1 MNRCPITYDLCG
13 NNKYSEKGLRMIAPK
28 LTHLNDLP
36 YTAAELRQE
45 AANRAKK
52 LSIQGVQ
59 PKLSATISVVE
70 QEFKIVDQFGT
81 YIIKPQND
89 LFPELPQNED
99 VTMRMAKVFGLDV
112 PFHGM
117 LYAKDGSLSY
127 FIKRFDRYGK
137 GKKLATE
144 DFAQL
149 TGNTRDT
156 KYRFTMEKLVPVI
169 DEFCSFPAIEKADF
183 FKRILFCYVT
193 GNEDMHLKN
202 FSLIT
207 KNEKTTLTPVYDFLN
222 SSIAIKNPEEEIA
235 LTLKGKKSNLKA
247 SDFIDYY
254 AKERLQLNEK
264 TVNTILE
271 QMLNTIP
278 KWKEL
283 LEISFL
289 SDEMK
294 EKYFLLMETRVQM
307 FKETILKSV

>member
-1 MNRCPITYDLCG
+1 MNRCPITYELCG
-13 NNKYSEKGLRMIAPK
+13 TAKYSERGLKMISPR
-28 LTHLNDLP
+28 LDHLNDLP
-36 YTAAELRQE
+36 FTAAELRQE
-45 AANRAKK
+45 AVNRAKK

-59 PKLSATISVVE
+59 PKLSAAVSVVG

-89 LFPELPQNED
+89 LFPQLPENED
-99 VTMRMAKVFGLDV
+99 LTMRMAKVFGLDV

-117 LYAKDGSLSY
+117 VYAKDGSLSY
-127 FIKRFDRYGK
+127 FVKRFDRYGK
-137 GKKLATE
+137 GKKYATE

-169 DEFCSFPAIEKADF
+169 EEYCSFPAIEKADF
-183 FKRILFCYVT
+183 FKRVIFCYVT

-207 KNEKTTLTPVYDFLN
+207 KNDKTTLTPTYDLLN

-235 LTLKGKKSNLKA
+235 LTLKGKKSNLNA
-247 SDFIDYY
+247 SDFTDYY
-254 AKERLQLNEK
+254 AKERLQLNDK
-264 TVNTILE
+264 TIAVILE
-271 QMLNTIP
+271 QMQRAIP

-283 LEISFL
+283 IDISFL
-289 SDEMK
+289 SEEMK
-294 EKYFLLMETRVQM
+294 EKYFNLLENRLKM
-307 FKETILKSV
+307 F

>member
-1 MNRCPITYDLCG
+1 MNRCPITYELCG
-13 NNKYSEKGLRMIAPK
+13 TAKYSERGLKMIATK

-59 PKLSATISVVE
+59 PKLSASVSVVD

-89 LFPELPQNED
+89 LFPQLPENED

-112 PFHGM
+112 PFHG
-117 LYAKDGSLSY
+117 LVYGKDGSLSY

-137 GKKLATE
+137 GKKYATE

-156 KYRFTMEKLVPVI
+156 KYRFTMEKLIPVL
-169 DEFCSFPAIEKADF
+169 DNYCSFPAIEKADF

-207 KNEKTTLTPVYDFLN
+207 KNGKTMLTPIYDFLN
-222 SSIAIKNPEEEIA
+222 STITIKKPEEEIA
-235 LTLKGKKSNLKA
+235 LTLKGKKRNLKV
-247 SDFIDYY
+247 SDFIEYY
-254 AKERLQLNEK
+254 AKERLQLNDK
-264 TVNTILE
+264 TIVTILE
-271 QMLNTIP
+271 QMQTAIP

-283 LEISFL
+283 IEISFL
-289 SDEMK
+289 TAEMK
-294 EKYFLLMETRVQM
+294 EKYLNLLDVRTQV
-307 FKETILKSV
+307 FK

>member
-1 MNRCPITYDLCG
+1 MNRCPITYELCG

-247 SDFIDYY
+247 SDFMDYY
-254 AKERLQLNEK
+254 AKDRLQLNEK
-264 TVNTILE
+264 AIATILE
-271 QMLNTIP
+271 QMHNAIP

-289 SDEMK
+289 SDDMK

-307 FKETILKSV
+307 FK

>member
-1 MNRCPITYDLCG
+1 MNRCPITYELCG

-207 KNEKTTLTPVYDFLN
+207 KNGKTTLTPIYDFLN

-247 SDFIDYY
+247 SDFMDYY
-254 AKERLQLNEK
+254 AKDRLQLNEK
-264 TVNTILE
+264 AIATILE
-271 QMLNTIP
+271 QMHNAIP

-294 EKYFLLMETRVQM
+294 EKYFNLLEGRTKK
-307 FKETILKSV
+307 FK

>member
-1 MNRCPITYDLCG
+1 MNRCPITYELCG
-13 NNKYSEKGLRMIAPK
+13 NKKYSEKGLRKIAPK
-28 LTHLNDLP
+28 LTYLNDLP
-36 YTAAELRQE
+36 FTAAELRRE

-59 PKLSATISVVE
+59 PKLSASISVVD

-89 LFPELPQNED
+89 LFPQLPENED
-99 VTMRMAKVFGLDV
+99 LTMRMASTFGLDV

-117 LYAKDGSLSY
+117 VYGKDGSLSY

-137 GKKLATE
+137 GKKYATE

-156 KYRFTMEKLVPVI
+156 KYRFTMEKLIPVI
-169 DEFCSFPAIEKADF
+169 DEFCSFPAIERADF
-183 FKRILFCYVT
+183 FKRILFCFVT

-207 KNEKTTLTPVYDFLN
+207 KKGKTTLAPVYDFLN
-222 SSIAIKNPEEEIA
+222 SSIVIKNPEEEIA
-235 LTLKGKKSNLKA
+235 LTLKGKKSNLKTT
-247 SDFIDYY
+247 DFIDYY
-254 AKERLQLNEK
+254 AKERLQLNDK
-264 TVNTILE
+264 ALDTILK
-271 QMLNTIP
+271 QMQNTIP
-278 KWKEL
+278 KWKAL
-283 LEISFL
+283 IDISFL

-294 EKYFLLMETRVQM
+294 EKYINIFEGR
-307 FKETILKSV
+307 LKLFPF

>member
-1 MNRCPITYDLCG
+1 MNRCPITYELCG
-13 NNKYSEKGLRMIAPK
+13 TNKYSEKGIRMIAPK

-52 LSIQGVQ
+52 ISIQGVQ
-59 PKLSATISVVE
+59 PKLSASVSIVD
-70 QEFKIVDQFGT
+70 QEFKIADQFGT

-89 LFPELPQNED
+89 LFPQLPENED
-99 VTMRMAKVFGLDV
+99 VTMRMAKAFGLDV

-117 LYAKDGSLSY
+117 LYGKDGSLSY

-137 GKKLATE
+137 GKKWATE

-156 KYRFTMEKLVPVI
+156 KYSFTMEKLIPVL
-169 DEFCSFPAIEKADF
+169 DEYCSFPAVEKADF
-183 FKRILFCYVT
+183 FKRILFCYLT

-207 KNEKTTLTPVYDFLN
+207 KNGKTTLSPIYDFLN
-222 SSIAIKNPEEEIA
+222 STIAIKNSDEEMA
-235 LTLKGKKSNLKA
+235 LTLKGKKSNLKSA
-247 SDFIDYY
+247 DFIDYY

-264 TVNTILE
+264 TIAIILE
-271 QMLNTIP
+271 QIKKAIP
-278 KWKEL
+278 IWKEL

-289 SDEMK
+289 SSEMK
-294 EKYFLLMETRVQM
+294 AKYLDLLETRIAI
-307 FKETILKSV
+307 FE

>member
-1 MNRCPITYDLCG
+1 MNRCPITYELCG

-28 LTHLNDLP
+28 LTQLNDLP

-99 VTMRMAKVFGLDV
+99 VTMRMAKAFGLDV
-112 PFHGM
+112 PLHGM

-137 GKKLATE
+137 GKKIATE

-169 DEFCSFPAIEKADF
+169 DEFCSFPAIEKANF

-207 KNEKTTLTPVYDFLN
+207 KNGKTTLTPIYDFLN
-222 SSIAIKNPEEEIA
+222 SSIAIKNTEEEIA
-235 LTLKGKKSNLKA
+235 LPLNGKKNNLKA
-247 SDFIDYY
+247 SDFVDYY

-264 TVNTILE
+264 IIVTILE
-271 QMLNTIP
+271 QMHNAIP

-294 EKYFLLMETRVQM
+294 EKYLGLLEGRIKK
-307 FKETILKSV
+307 FF

>member
-1 MNRCPITYDLCG
+1 MNRCPITYELCG
-13 NNKYSEKGLRMIAPK
+13 TEKYSEKGLKMIAPK

-36 YTAAELRQE
+36 FTAAELRRE
-45 AANRAKK
+45 AVNRAKK

-59 PKLSATISVVE
+59 PKLSATISVVG

-89 LFPELPQNED
+89 LFPQLPENED
-99 VTMRMAKVFGLDV
+99 LTMRMAKEFGLEV
-112 PFHGM
+112 PLHGM
-117 LYAKDGSLSY
+117 VYAKDGSLSY

-137 GKKLATE
+137 GKKYATE

-156 KYRFTMEKLVPVI
+156 KYRFTMEKMVPVI
-169 DEFCSFPAIEKADF
+169 EEFCSFPAIEKAEF
-183 FKRILFCYVT
+183 FKRVIFCYVT

-207 KNEKTTLTPVYDFLN
+207 KRGMTTLTPAYDLLN
-222 SSIAIKNPEEEIA
+222 SSIAIKNPDEEIA

-247 SDFIDYY
+247 SDFIGYY
-254 AKERLQLNEK
+254 AKERLQLNNK
-264 TVNTILE
+264 TIELILE
-271 QMLNTIP
+271 QMQKVIP

-283 LEISFL
+283 VEISFL
-289 SDEMK
+289 SDDMK
-294 EKYFLLMETRVQM
+294 ERYFNILESRLKM
-307 FKETILKSV
+307 F

>member
-1 MNRCPITYDLCG
+1 
-13 NNKYSEKGLRMIAPK
+13 MIY
-28 LTHLNDLP
+28 LT
-36 YTAAELRQE
+36 TAAELRQE

-137 GKKLATE
+137 GKKIATE

-156 KYRFTMEKLVPVI
+156 KYSFTMEKLVPVI

-264 TVNTILE
+264 IIATILE
-271 QMLNTIP
+271 QMHNAIP

-289 SDEMK
+289 SDDMK
-294 EKYFLLMETRVQM
+294 EKFLGLLDVKTQM
-307 FKETILKSV
+307 FK

>member
-1 MNRCPITYDLCG
+1 MNRCPITYELCG
-13 NNKYSEKGLRMIAPK
+13 TNKYSEKGIRLIAPK

-36 YTAAELRQE
+36 YTAVELRQE

-59 PKLSATISVVE
+59 PKLSAAVSIIG

-89 LFPELPQNED
+89 LFPQLPENED
-99 VTMRMAKVFGLDV
+99 VTMRMAKAFGLEV

-137 GKKLATE
+137 GKKWATE

-156 KYRFTMEKLVPVI
+156 KYRFTMEKLIPVL
-169 DEFCSFPAIEKADF
+169 DEYCSFPAIEKADF

-207 KNEKTTLTPVYDFLN
+207 QKGKTTLTPVYDFLN
-222 SSIAIKNPEEEIA
+222 STIAIKNPEEEIA
-235 LTLKGKKSNLKA
+235 LMLKGKKSNLKA
-247 SDFIDYY
+247 ADFIDYY
-254 AKERLQLNEK
+254 AKEKLLLNEK
-264 TVNTILE
+264 TINTILD
-271 QMLNTIP
+271 QMKKATP

-289 SDEMK
+289 SEDMK
-294 EKYFLLMETRVQM
+294 EKYLELLENRVGR
-307 FKETILKSV
+307 F

>member
-1 MNRCPITYDLCG
+1 MNRCPITYELCG
-13 NNKYSEKGLRMIAPK
+13 NGKYSEKGLRMIAPK
-28 LTHLNDLP
+28 LTHLNELP

-207 KNEKTTLTPVYDFLN
+207 KNGKTTLTPIYDFLN
-222 SSIAIKNPEEEIA
+222 SSIAIKNSEEEIA

-247 SDFIDYY
+247 TDFIDYY

-264 TVNTILE
+264 TITTILE
-271 QMLNTIP
+271 QMHNTIP

-283 LEISFL
+283 LDISFL

-294 EKYFLLMETRVQM
+294 EKYLGLLEVKTQM
-307 FKETILKSV
+307 FK

>member
-1 MNRCPITYDLCG
+1 MNRCPITYELCG

-247 SDFIDYY
+247 TDFIDYY

-264 TVNTILE
+264 TVITILE
-271 QMLNTIP
+271 QMQKATP
-278 KWKEL
+278 KWEEL

-294 EKYFLLMETRVQM
+294 EKYLGLLGAKTQM
-307 FKETILKSV
+307 FK

>member
-1 MNRCPITYDLCG
+1 MNRCPITYELCG
-13 NNKYSEKGLRMIAPK
+13 TAKYSERGLKMISPR
-28 LTHLNDLP
+28 LGHLNDLP
-36 YTAAELRQE
+36 YTATELRQE
-45 AANRAKK
+45 AVNRAKK

-59 PKLSATISVVE
+59 PKLSATVSVVN

-89 LFPELPQNED
+89 LFPQLPENED
-99 VTMRMAKVFGLDV
+99 LTMRMAKVFGLDV

-117 LYAKDGSLSY
+117 VYAKDGSLSY
-127 FIKRFDRYGK
+127 FVKRFDRHGK
-137 GKKLATE
+137 GKKYATE

-149 TGNTRDT
+149 TGNTRNT

-183 FKRILFCYVT
+183 FKRIIFCYVT

-207 KNEKTTLTPVYDFLN
+207 KSGKTTLTPTYDLLN

-235 LTLKGKKSNLKA
+235 LTLKRKKSNLKA
-247 SDFIDYY
+247 SDFTDYY

-264 TVNTILE
+264 TITVILE
-271 QMLNTIP
+271 QMQEAIP

-283 LEISFL
+283 IEISFL
-289 SDEMK
+289 SENMK
-294 EKYFLLMETRVQM
+294 EKYFNLLETR
-307 FKETILKSV
+307 LKLF

>member
-1 MNRCPITYDLCG
+1 MNRCPITYEWCG
-13 NNKYSEKGLRMIAPK
+13 TEKYSEKGLRMIAPK
-28 LTHLNDLP
+28 LTYLNDLP
-36 YTAAELRQE
+36 YTAVELRQE

-59 PKLSATISVVE
+59 PKLSAAISIVD

-89 LFPELPQNED
+89 LFPQLPENED

-117 LYAKDGSLSY
+117 VYAKDGSLSY

-137 GKKLATE
+137 GNKLATE

-156 KYRFTMEKLVPVI
+156 KYRFTMEKLIPVL

-207 KNEKTTLTPVYDFLN
+207 KNGKTTLTPVYDFLN
-222 SSIAIKNPEEEIA
+222 STIAIKNPEDEIA

-247 SDFIDYY
+247 ADFIDYY
-254 AKERLQLNEK
+254 AKDRLELNDK
-264 TVNTILE
+264 TVSIILE
-271 QMLNTIP
+271 QMQQVIP

-289 SDEMK
+289 SEDMK
-294 EKYFLLMETRVQM
+294 EKYFDLMESRLKM
-307 FKETILKSV
+307 F

>member
-1 MNRCPITYDLCG
+1 MNRCPITYELCG
-13 NNKYSEKGLRMIAPK
+13 TDKYSEKGLRMIAPK
-28 LTHLNDLP
+28 LTYLNDLP
-36 YTAAELRQE
+36 YTAVELRQE

-59 PKLSATISVVE
+59 PKLSAAISIVD

-89 LFPELPQNED
+89 LFPQLPENED
-99 VTMRMAKVFGLDV
+99 VTMRMAKVFGLEV

-117 LYAKDGSLSY
+117 LYGKDGSLSY

-137 GKKLATE
+137 GRKYATE

-156 KYRFTMEKLVPVI
+156 KYRFTMEKLIPVM
-169 DEFCSFPAIEKADF
+169 DEYCSFPAIEKADF

-207 KNEKTTLTPVYDFLN
+207 KNGKTTLAPIYDFLN
-222 SSIAIKNPEEEIA
+222 STIAIKNPEEEIA

-247 SDFIDYY
+247 ADFVDYY
-254 AKERLQLNEK
+254 GKERLQLNEK
-264 TVNTILE
+264 TIASILE
-271 QMLNTIP
+271 QMKKATP
-278 KWKEL
+278 RWKEL
-283 LEISFL
+283 LENSFL
-289 SDEMK
+289 TDEMK
-294 EKYFLLMETRVQM
+294 EKYLEFLQNKVKM
-307 FKETILKSV
+307 FL

>member
-1 MNRCPITYDLCG
+1 MNRCPITYELCG
-13 NNKYSEKGLRMIAPK
+13 NDKYSKRGLRMIAPK
-28 LTHLNDLP
+28 LTKLNDLP

-59 PKLSATISVVE
+59 PKLSATISVVK

-112 PFHGM
+112 PLHGM

-207 KNEKTTLTPVYDFLN
+207 KNRKTTLTPVYDFLN

-235 LTLKGKKSNLKA
+235 LTLQGKTSNLKA

-264 TVNTILE
+264 TVATILE
-271 QMLNTIP
+271 QMNNAIP

-283 LEISFL
+283 IEISFL
-289 SDEMK
+289 SDGMK
-294 EKYFLLMETRVQM
+294 EKYLNLLDKRIILFL
-307 FKETILKSV
+307 

>member
-1 MNRCPITYDLCG
+1 MNRCPISYELCG
-13 NNKYSEKGLRMIAPK
+13 TAKYSEKGLRMIAPK
-28 LTHLNDLP
+28 LTYLNDLP

-89 LFPELPQNED
+89 LFPQLPENED
-99 VTMRMAKVFGLDV
+99 VTMRMAKIFGLEV
-112 PFHGM
+112 PLHGM

-149 TGNTRDT
+149 TGKSRET
-156 KYRFTMEKLVPVI
+156 KYRFTMEKLIPVL
-169 DEFCSFPAIEKADF
+169 DQYCSFPAVEKADF

-207 KNEKTTLTPVYDFLN
+207 KSGKTTLTPAYDFLN
-222 SSIAIKNPEEEIA
+222 SSIAIKNPVEEIA
-235 LTLKGKKSNLKA
+235 LTLNGKKNNFKA
-247 SDFIDYY
+247 NDFLEYY
-254 AKERLQLNEK
+254 AKDRLQLNEK
-264 TVNTILE
+264 TIEKIQE
-271 QMLNTIP
+271 QMQKAIP
-278 KWKEL
+278 EWKKL
-283 LEISFL
+283 IEISFL
-289 SDEMK
+289 SEDMK
-294 EKYFLLMETRVQM
+294 IKYLNLLEVRTNLFQ
-307 FKETILKSV
+307 

>member
-1 MNRCPITYDLCG
+1 MNRCPITYELCG

-156 KYRFTMEKLVPVI
+156 KYHFTMEKLVPVI

-207 KNEKTTLTPVYDFLN
+207 KNGKTTLTPIYDFLN
-222 SSIAIKNPEEEIA
+222 SSIVIKNPEEEIA

-254 AKERLQLNEK
+254 AKDRLQLNEK
-264 TVNTILE
+264 TIATILE
-271 QMLNTIP
+271 QMHNAIP
-278 KWKEL
+278 KWEEL
-283 LEISFL
+283 LQISFL

-294 EKYFLLMETRVQM
+294 EKYLGLLGAKTQM
-307 FKETILKSV
+307 FK

>member
-1 MNRCPITYDLCG
+1 MNRCPITYELCG
-13 NNKYSEKGLRMIAPK
+13 TDKYSEKGLRMIAPK
-28 LTHLNDLP
+28 LTYLNDLP
-36 YTAAELRQE
+36 YTAVELRQE

-59 PKLSATISVVE
+59 PKLSAAISIVD

-89 LFPELPQNED
+89 LFPELPENED
-99 VTMRMAKVFGLDV
+99 VTMRMAKVFGLEV

-117 LYAKDGSLSY
+117 VYAKDDSLSY

-137 GKKLATE
+137 GNKLATE

-156 KYRFTMEKLVPVI
+156 KYRFTMEKLIPVL
-169 DEFCSFPAIEKADF
+169 DEYCSFPAIEKADF
-183 FKRILFCYVT
+183 FKRILFCFVT

-207 KNEKTTLTPVYDFLN
+207 KNNKTTLTPIYDFLN
-222 SSIAIKNPEEEIA
+222 STIAIKNPEEEIA

-254 AKERLQLNEK
+254 AKDRLQLNEK
-264 TVNTILE
+264 TVEIILQE
-271 QMLNTIP
+271 MWQAIP

-289 SDEMK
+289 SEDMK
-294 EKYFLLMETRVQM
+294 GKYLNLLETKTQM
-307 FKETILKSV
+307 FK

>member
-1 MNRCPITYDLCG
+1 MNRCPITYELCG
-13 NNKYSEKGLRMIAPK
+13 TAKYSERGLKMISPR
-28 LTHLNDLP
+28 LGHLNDLP
-36 YTAAELRQE
+36 YTATELRQE
-45 AANRAKK
+45 AVNRAKK
-52 LSIQGVQ
+52 LSIQGVH
-59 PKLSATISVVE
+59 PKLSATVSVVN

-89 LFPELPQNED
+89 LFPQLPENED
-99 VTMRMAKVFGLDV
+99 LTMRMAKVFGLDV

-117 LYAKDGSLSY
+117 VYAKDGSLSY
-127 FIKRFDRYGK
+127 FVKRFDRHGK
-137 GKKLATE
+137 GKKYATE

-149 TGNTRDT
+149 TGNTRNT

-183 FKRILFCYVT
+183 FKRIIFCYVT

-207 KNEKTTLTPVYDFLN
+207 KSGKTTLTPTYDLLN
-222 SSIAIKNPEEEIA
+222 SSIAIKNPEKEIA

-247 SDFIDYY
+247 SDFTDYY

-264 TVNTILE
+264 TITVILE
-271 QMLNTIP
+271 QMQEAIP

-283 LEISFL
+283 IEISFL
-289 SDEMK
+289 SENMK
-294 EKYFLLMETRVQM
+294 EKYFNLLETR
-307 FKETILKSV
+307 LKLF

>member
-1 MNRCPITYDLCG
+1 MNRCPITYELCA
-13 NNKYSEKGLRMIAPK
+13 NDKYSEKGLRMIAPK

-59 PKLSATISVVE
+59 PKLSATISVAK

-89 LFPELPQNED
+89 LFPELPENED

-137 GKKLATE
+137 GKKIATE

-207 KNEKTTLTPVYDFLN
+207 KNGKTTLTPIYDFLS

-235 LTLKGKKSNLKA
+235 LTLKGKKSNFKA
-247 SDFIDYY
+247 TDFIDYY
-254 AKERLQLNEK
+254 AKDRLQLNEK
-264 TVNTILE
+264 TVTTILE
-271 QMLNTIP
+271 QMHNAIP

-283 LEISFL
+283 LDISFL
-289 SDEMK
+289 SEEMK
-294 EKYFLLMETRVQM
+294 NKYFELLKYKLNL
-307 FKETILKSV
+307 FL